1 MFGALLPFAPFL
13 VERQRLMIYRKL
25 RPRYAGTALCHQPCS
40 SAFVDASPDI
50 FVDNVHIEL
59 SLWDTAGQ
67 EEFDRLR
74 SLSYDDTHT
83 IMLCFSVRPPSQFTK
98 SCPRFL
104 AVAGEAPMTLRARS
118 NANANAAN

>member
-1 MFGALLPFAPFL
+1 M
-13 VERQRLMIYRKL
+13 V
-25 RPRYAGTALCHQPCS
+25 RPGQVVMYTSTLTLET
-40 SAFVDASPDI
+40 DI

-83 IMLCFSVRPPSQFTK
+83 IMLCFSVRPTISV
-98 SCPRFL
+98 SHNND
-104 AVAGEAPMTLRARS
+104 S
-118 NANANAAN
+118 